1 MTGAV
6 SRASL
11 AEAKERLEAVIPSNA
26 VSGGPGG
33 SSPQTGTADLARL
46 GDDLFA
52 VLHLIDREH
61 GLRRAISDPS
71 RDGADKAQLVRILL
85 EGKVSPAALGLV
97 ADVVRLRW
105 SKPSEL
111 ADAIEILAVTAEAA
125 RAEADGKIDDLE
137 DELFR
142 FSRVVEGETELRAA
156 LSGPGLP
163 DDRKLGLV
171 HALLDGKVTP
181 STLTLVTELVLRPR
195 GRSLENGLAE
205 YGRLVAQRR
214 QRLVAV
220 VRTRAALSEAQ
231 RTRLAAVLAAAYG
244 HDVHLNIEIDPSTI
258 GGLSIEIGDEIIDG
272 TIAGRL
278 DDVRRR
284 LGAG

>member
-1 MTGAV
+1 MTITGAV

-11 AEAKERLEAVIPSNA
+11 AEAQDRLEAVISSA
-26 VSGGPGG
+26 GP
-33 SSPQTGTADLARL
+33 DLDRL
-46 GDDLFA
+46 GGDLFA

-61 GLRRAISDPS
+61 GLRRAVSDPA

-97 ADVVRLRW
+97 GDVVRMRW
-105 SKPSEL
+105 STPSEL
-111 ADAIEILAVTAEAA
+111 SDAVETLAVTAESA
-125 RAEADGKIDDLE
+125 RAEAAGRLDDLE

-142 FSRVVEGETELRAA
+142 FSRVIEGEVALRGA
-156 LSGPGLP
+156 LAGPGLP
-163 DDRKLGLV
+163 ADRKEGLV
-171 HALLDGKVTP
+171 TTLLEGKVQP
-181 STLTLVTELVLRPR
+181 ATLALVTELVLRPR
-195 GRSLENGLAE
+195 GRSLEGGLAE
-205 YGRLVAQRR
+205 YGRIVARRR
-214 QRLVAV
+214 QRLVAL
-220 VRTRAALSEAQ
+220 VRTPVALTDAQ

-244 HDVHLNIEIDPSTI
+244 HEVHLNIELDPTAI

-284 LGAG
+284 LGTG

>member
-1 MTGAV
+1 MTITGAV

-11 AEAKERLEAVIPSNA
+11 AEARERLEAVL
-26 VSGGPGG
+26 
-33 SSPQTGTADLARL
+33 PQADLDTL
-46 GDDLFA
+46 GGDLFA

-61 GLRRAISDPS
+61 GLRRAVSDPS
-71 RDGADKAQLVRILL
+71 RDGADKARLVQVLL
-85 EGKVSPAALGLV
+85 EGKVSPAALELV

-111 ADAIEILAVTAEAA
+111 ADAVEVLAVTAESA
-125 RAEADGKIDDLE
+125 RAEGQGRLDDLE

-142 FSRVVEGETELRAA
+142 FSRVVEGEPQLRGA

-163 DDRKLGLV
+163 DERKLGLV
-171 HALLDGKVTP
+171 TELLEGKVTP
-181 STLTLVTELVLRPR
+181 SALTLITELALRPR
-195 GRSLENGLAE
+195 GRSLEGGLAE

-214 QRLVAV
+214 QRLVAL
-220 VRTRAALSEAQ
+220 VRTPVELSEQQ

-244 HDVHLNIEIDPSTI
+244 HEVHLNIELDPSTI
-258 GGLSIEIGDEIIDG
+258 GGLSIQIGDEIIDG

-284 LGAG
+284 LAS

>member
-1 MTGAV
+1 MTITGAV

-11 AEAKERLEAVIPSNA
+11 AEARTRLEAVIPS
-26 VSGGPGG
+26 
-33 SSPQTGTADLARL
+33 ADLAGL
-46 GDDLFA
+46 GADLFA

-61 GLRRAISDPS
+61 GLRRAVSDPA
-71 RDGADKAQLVRILL
+71 RDGADKAQLVQILL

-111 ADAIEILAVTAEAA
+111 ADAVETLAVTAEAA
-125 RAEADGKIDDLE
+125 RAEADGQIDDLE

-142 FSRVVEGETELRAA
+142 FSRVVEGEVALRSA
-156 LSGPGLP
+156 LAGPGLP
-163 DDRKLGLV
+163 DDRKLGLLN
-171 HALLDGKVTP
+171 ALLDGKVTP
-181 STLTLVTELVLRPR
+181 ATLTLVTELVLRPR
-195 GRSLENGLAE
+195 GRSLEGGLAE
-205 YGRLVAQRR
+205 FGKLVAQRR
-214 QRLVAV
+214 QRLVAL
-220 VRTRAALSEAQ
+220 VRTPTELSARQ
-231 RTRLAAVLAAAYG
+231 RTRLAEVLAAAYG
-244 HDVHLNIEIDPSTI
+244 HEVHLNIELDPSTI

>member
-1 MTGAV
+1 MTITGAV

-11 AEAKERLEAVIPSNA
+11 AEAKERLEAVI
-26 VSGGPGG
+26 
-33 SSPQTGTADLARL
+33 SSADLAAL
-46 GDDLFA
+46 GGDLFA

-61 GLRRAISDPS
+61 GLRRAVSDPA
-71 RDGADKAQLVRILL
+71 RDGADKAQLVQILL

-111 ADAIEILAVTAEAA
+111 SDAVETLAVTAEAA
-125 RAEADGKIDDLE
+125 RAEADRRIDDLE

-142 FSRVVEGETELRAA
+142 FSRVVEREVALRGA
-156 LSGPGLP
+156 LAGPGLP
-163 DDRKLGLV
+163 DDRKLGV
-171 HALLDGKVTP
+171 VTALLEGKVTP
-181 STLTLVTELVLRPR
+181 ATLTLITELVLRPR
-195 GRSLENGLAE
+195 GRSLEGGLAE
-205 YGRLVAQRR
+205 YGKLVAQRR
-214 QRLVAV
+214 QRLVAL
-220 VRTRAALSEAQ
+220 VRTPTELSARQ

-244 HDVHLNIEIDPSTI
+244 HEVHLNIEIDPGTI

>member
-1 MTGAV
+1 MTITGAV

-11 AEAKERLEAVIPSNA
+11 AEARERFEAVLA
-26 VSGGPGG
+26 SGD
-33 SSPQTGTADLARL
+33 ADLAGL
-46 GDDLFA
+46 GGDLFS
-52 VLHLIDREH
+52 VLHLIEREH
-61 GLRRAISDPS
+61 GLRRAISDPA

-105 SKPSEL
+105 SRPSEL
-111 ADAIEILAVTAEAA
+111 SDAVETLAVTAEAA
-125 RAEADGKIDDLE
+125 RAEADDRIDDLE

-142 FSRVVEGETELRAA
+142 FSRVVEGEAA
-156 LSGPGLP
+156 LRGALAGPGLP
-163 DDRKLGLV
+163 DERKLGLV
-171 HALLDGKVTP
+171 EALLADKVTP
-181 STLTLVTELVLRPR
+181 STLALVTELVLWPR
-195 GRSLENGLAE
+195 GRSLESGLADH
-205 YGRLVAQRR
+205 GRIVAQRR
-214 QRLVAV
+214 ERLVAL
-220 VRTRAALSEAQ
+220 VRTPGELSEGQ

-244 HDVHLNIEIDPSTI
+244 HEVHLNIEIDPTAI

-284 LGAG
+284 LGTG

>member
-1 MTGAV
+1 MTITGAV

-11 AEAKERLEAVIPSNA
+11 AEAKERFEAVVA
-26 VSGGPGG
+26 AGD
-33 SSPQTGTADLARL
+33 TDLASL
-46 GDDLFA
+46 GGDLFS

-61 GLRRAISDPS
+61 GLRRAVSDPS

-105 SKPSEL
+105 SNPSEL
-111 ADAIEILAVTAEAA
+111 SDAVEILAVTAESA
-125 RAEADGKIDDLE
+125 RAEAEGRIDDLE

-142 FSRVVEGETELRAA
+142 FSRVVEGEPELRGA
-156 LSGPGLP
+156 LAGPGLP

-171 HALLDGKVTP
+171 QTLLEGKVTAAA
-181 STLTLVTELVLRPR
+181 LTLITELVLRPR
-195 GRSLENGLAE
+195 GRSLEGGLAE
-205 YGRLVAQRR
+205 YGKIVAQRR
-214 QRLVAV
+214 QRLVAL
-220 VRTRAALSEAQ
+220 VRTRIELSEAQ
-231 RTRLAAVLAAAYG
+231 RARLAGVLAAAYG
-244 HDVHLNIEIDPSTI
+244 HEVHLNIELDPRTI

-284 LGAG
+284 LGTG

>member
-1 MTGAV
+1 MTITGAV

-11 AEAKERLEAVIPSNA
+11 AEAKERLEAVIPS
-26 VSGGPGG
+26 
-33 SSPQTGTADLARL
+33 ADLGTL
-46 GDDLFA
+46 GGDLFA

-61 GLRRAISDPS
+61 GLRRAVSDPA
-71 RDGADKAQLVRILL
+71 RDGADKAQLVQALL
-85 EGKVSPAALGLV
+85 EGKVSPAALELV

-111 ADAIEILAVTAEAA
+111 SDAIETLAVTAESA
-125 RAEADGKIDDLE
+125 RAEQAGQIDDLE

-142 FSRVVEGETELRAA
+142 FSRVVEGEPELRGA
-156 LSGPGLP
+156 LAGAGLP
-163 DDRKLGLV
+163 DERKQGLV
-171 HALLDGKVTP
+171 DALLGGKVTP
-181 STLTLVTELVLRPR
+181 ATLQLITELVLRPR
-195 GRSLENGLAE
+195 GRSLEGGLAE

-214 QRLVAV
+214 QRLVAL
-220 VRTRAALSEAQ
+220 VRSPVELSEAQ

-244 HDVHLNIEIDPSTI
+244 HEVHLNIELDSEAV
-258 GGLSIEIGDEIIDG
+258 GGLSIQIGDEIIDG

-284 LGAG
+284 LAG

>member
-1 MTGAV
+1 MTITGAV

-11 AEAKERLEAVIPSNA
+11 AEAKERLEAVIPS
-26 VSGGPGG
+26 
-33 SSPQTGTADLARL
+33 ADLARL
-46 GDDLFA
+46 GADLFA

-61 GLRRAISDPS
+61 GVRRAVSDPA
-71 RDGADKAQLVRILL
+71 RDGADKAQLVQILL

-111 ADAIEILAVTAEAA
+111 SDAVETLAVTAESA
-125 RAEADGKIDDLE
+125 RAEADGRIDDLE

-142 FSRVVEGETELRAA
+142 FSRVIEGEPDLRGA
-156 LSGPGLP
+156 LAGPGLP
-163 DDRKLGLV
+163 ADRKKSV
-171 HALLDGKVTP
+171 VDALLDGKVTP
-181 STLTLVTELVLRPR
+181 ATLTLVTELVLRPR
-195 GRSLENGLAE
+195 GRSLEGGLAE
-205 YGRLVAQRR
+205 YGKLVAQRR
-214 QRLVAV
+214 RRLFAL
-220 VRTRAALSEAQ
+220 VRTSSALSAEQ

-244 HDVHLNIEIDPSTI
+244 HEVHLNIEIDPTVI

>member
-1 MTGAV
+1 MTITGAV

-11 AEAKERLEAVIPSNA
+11 AEAKERLEAVLSTSA
-26 VSGGPGG
+26 AAGG
-33 SSPQTGTADLARL
+33 SSSEDGTADPAGL
-46 GDDLFA
+46 GGDLFA

-61 GLRRAISDPS
+61 GLRRAVSDPA
-71 RDGADKAQLVRILL
+71 RDGADKAQLVQILL

-111 ADAIEILAVTAEAA
+111 ADAVETLAVTAEAA
-125 RAEADGKIDDLE
+125 RAEADGRIDDLE

-142 FSRVVEGETELRAA
+142 FGRVVEGEVALRSA
-156 LSGPGLP
+156 LAGPGLP

-171 HALLDGKVTP
+171 NALLEGKVTP
-181 STLTLVTELVLRPR
+181 ATLTLVTELVLRPR
-195 GRSLENGLAE
+195 GRSLEGGLAE

-214 QRLVAV
+214 QRLVAL
-220 VRTRAALSEAQ
+220 VRTPTELSAQQ

-244 HDVHLNIEIDPSTI
+244 HEVHLNIEIDPDTI
-258 GGLSIEIGDEIIDG
+258 GGLSVEIGDEIIDG

-284 LGAG
+284 LGTG